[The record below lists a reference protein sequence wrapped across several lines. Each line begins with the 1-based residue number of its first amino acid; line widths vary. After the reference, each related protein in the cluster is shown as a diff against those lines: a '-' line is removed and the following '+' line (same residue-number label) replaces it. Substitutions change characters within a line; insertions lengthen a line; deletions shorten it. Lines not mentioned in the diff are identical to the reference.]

1 MLFGQC
7 TKIDV
12 EFMPLYEYK
21 CDACGHQFELIQKFS
36 DPLASTCPECGAAV
50 RKLVSSPAFQL
61 KGTGW
66 YATDFAGKPGA
77 DKKDSS
83 KEESAST
90 KKDSSDASDTSKKK
104 DSGDKKTG
112 DSKSTQTPSST
123 KSSPT
128 AAPKK

>member
-1 MLFGQC
+1 
-7 TKIDV
+7 
-12 EFMPLYEYK
+12 MPLYEYK

-36 DPLASTCPECGAAV
+36 DPLASTCPECGGAV

-83 KEESAST
+83 KEESEST
-90 KKDSSDASDTSKKK
+90 KKDASDTSKKK
-104 DSGDKKTG
+104 DSGDTKTG

-123 KSSPT
+123 KSSSSRT